1 MKILL
6 VEDEVNL
13 LNTTSNYLRKEGYL
27 CEEAPSYLAAEDKI
41 ATHQYDVVILDLTLP
56 DGNGLDLLHKLKA
69 LYPDTGVLI
78 VSARNSLDD
87 RLTGLDLGA
96 DDYITKPFFLAE
108 LNSRI
113 NAIIRRR
120 QFKGSA
126 TVVFNEIEVLPD
138 AMQVKVNGNLLEL
151 TKKEYDLLLY
161 FVTNKNRVLTREAIA
176 EHSWGDHADSAD
188 NFDFIYSHIK
198 NLRRK
203 IVQAGGTDYLHTVYG
218 VGYKF
223 SST

>member
-13 LNTTSNYLRKEGYL
+13 LNTTSDYLRKEGYL

-120 QFKGSA
+120 QFSGNC
-126 TVVFNEIEVLPD
+126 TVQFNEIEVLPD

-188 NFDFIYSHIK
+188 NFDYIYSHIK

-223 SST
+223 SSI